1 MSNTDIRW
9 QQRLG
14 NYQKALQQLKA
25 AIALSK
31 ERPLS
36 DLERQGL
43 VQAFEFTHELAWKTM
58 KDFIESKGNEPI
70 YGSKDATREAFSL
83 GILKD
88 GQGWMNM
95 IESRNL
101 TSHTYNLDTVQ
112 QIAESITEEYGS
124 LFELFE
130 KNMLERF

>member
-9 QQRLG
+9 QQRLN
-14 NYQKALQQLKA
+14 NYQKALKQLKA
-25 AIALSK
+25 AIVLSK

-36 DLERQGL
+36 DLEQQGI

-58 KDFIESKGNEPI
+58 KDFIESKGNETI
-70 YGSKDATREAFSL
+70 YGSKDSTREAFAL
-83 GILKD
+83 GLIKD
-88 GQGWMNM
+88 GQGWMDM

-112 QIAESITEEYGS
+112 QITNSITEQYGS

-130 KNMLERF
+130 KNMLERV

>member
-124 LFELFE
+124 RFELFE

>member
-58 KDFIESKGNEPI
+58 KDFIESKGNSPI

-101 TSHTYNLDTVQ
+101 TSHTYNLDTVR